1 MTSITV
7 LWLCNQLGKEH
18 AAMAGKFGKL
28 LTFTAVVGAATA
40 GIFYFV
46 KHRNSHSFE
55 DFDEDFD
62 TDCSEDSEPS
72 REYVSLDLSGKE
84 NTASNLDNGEP
95 AQDETK
101 ELVHETEN
109 FQFEDSGEDK

>member
-55 DFDEDFD
+55 DFDA
-62 TDCSEDSEPS
+62 EPS
-72 REYVSLDLSGKE
+72 REYVSLDFSGKE

>member
-1 MTSITV
+1 
-7 LWLCNQLGKEH
+7 
-18 AAMAGKFGKL
+18 MAGKFGKL
-28 LTFTAVVGAATA
+28 LSFTAVVGAATA

-62 TDCSEDSEPS
+62 TDCSDDSEPS

-84 NTASNLDNGEP
+84 NTAPALDNEES

-109 FQFEDSGEDK
+109 FQFEDSNQDK